1 MIRKFT
7 TCGDVAGS
15 AAERLRLLH
24 KTFANCFPVRKT
36 CGPPQFISRN
46 SIDLNCDINVTHLH
60 ETSLMSRYLHVEFNI
75 PICRVQSV
83 LQIGENQKSILFF
96 YLKLWNFENSENIKS

>member
-1 MIRKFT
+1 MACMTIFAPELTWALLHKAVRKFS

-24 KTFANCFPVRKT
+24 KTFADCLPARKT

-46 SIDLNCDINVTHLH
+46 SVGLALH
-60 ETSLMSRYLHVEFNI
+60 CM
-75 PICRVQSV
+75 
-83 LQIGENQKSILFF
+83 
-96 YLKLWNFENSENIKS
+96 